1 MEFTILGK
9 VVAKGRPRFTRQG
22 HTYTPKKTKDYEKLV
37 KLTAMDHFERPLTT
51 PLRVEITVCKTPPKN
66 WSKKKK
72 TDAIAGVIKPTVRPD
87 VDNYVKSILDGCDG
101 VVFEDDKQIVELV
114 ASKVYSEE
122 DKAIFKI
129 KEL

>member
-22 HTYTPKKTKDYEKLV
+22 HTYTPKRTRDYEKLV
-37 KLTAMDHFERPLTT
+37 KLTAMKHFKRPLTT
-51 PLRVEITVCKTPPKN
+51 PLRVEITVCKTPPKS

-72 TDAIAGVIKPTVRPD
+72 VDAIAGVIKPTVRPD

-101 VVFEDDKQIVELV
+101 VVFEDDKQIVELL

>member
-1 MEFTILGK
+1 MEFTILGI

-37 KLTAMDHFERPLTT
+37 KLTAMKHFKRPLTT
-51 PLRVEITVCKTPPKN
+51 PLRVEITVCKTPPKS

-72 TDAIAGVIKPTVRPD
+72 ADAIAGVIKPTVRPD
-87 VDNYVKSILDGCDG
+87 VDNYAKSVLDGCEG
-101 VVFEDDKQIVELV
+101 VVFEDDKQIVELTV
-114 ASKVYSEE
+114 KKMYLEE
-122 DKAIFKI
+122 DKVIFKI